1 MLIVLV
7 VVDVVVKLVIVNALQ
22 KLDNGVIKDM
32 KNTIDTRMKVFI
44 VQPDDDDD
52 DDDDDDITFILF
64 VVVGLDDT
72 FMIIILMKI

>member
-1 MLIVLV
+1 M
-7 VVDVVVKLVIVNALQ
+7 IVNALQ

-32 KNTIDTRMKVFI
+32 KNTIDTRMRVFI
-44 VQPDDDDD
+44 VQPA

>member
-1 MLIVLV
+1 LIVLV
-7 VVDVVVKLVIVNALQ
+7 VVDVVKLVIVNALQ

-52 DDDDDDITFILF
+52 DITFI
-64 VVVGLDDT
+64 
-72 FMIIILMKI
+72 

>member
-1 MLIVLV
+1 M
-7 VVDVVVKLVIVNALQ
+7 IVNALQ

-44 VQPDDDDD
+44 VQPA
-52 DDDDDDITFILF
+52 DDDDDITFILF

-72 FMIIILMKI
+72 FMIIILM